1 MKSELKTFRDLKQL
15 GFFLKENRR
24 LQGKKI
30 EDASNTLIIKKDILK
45 KFEEGQIDII
55 NNSYLRG
62 FLNSYIKFLKLD
74 KVCKIELLEEKKVS
88 NLEKSNLQ
96 LETSE
101 VKKNKYGS
109 IIILLSISI
118 MGSIYLLWN
127 QKTYFNL
134 YLIGSSIN

>member
-88 NLEKSNLQ
+88 SLEKSNLQ
-96 LETSE
+96 LEISE

-118 MGSIYLLWN
+118 MGLIYLLWN